1 MGSDENTGTSCNLK
15 CCIAV
20 VTSGSLTCLPLKDRK
35 MSPQL
40 TLSSLFSVLALA
52 GLCVVTSARD
62 LAGFEAPA
70 SASASPYAMQAELT
84 PGLLPN

>member
-1 MGSDENTGTSCNLK
+1 MVRHS
-15 CCIAV
+15 IR
-20 VTSGSLTCLPLKDRK
+20 KDFK

-62 LAGFEAPA
+62 LAGIDPA
-70 SASASPYAMQAELT
+70 AAAAPYAVQAELA
-84 PGLLPN
+84 PGLHSL

>member
-1 MGSDENTGTSCNLK
+1 
-15 CCIAV
+15 
-20 VTSGSLTCLPLKDRK
+20 

-62 LAGFEAPA
+62 LAGIDAPA
-70 SASASPYAMQAELT
+70 AAAPYAVQAELA
-84 PGLLPN
+84 PGLHSL